1 MTFKEFV
8 KKDEKFQ
15 ENWWSWHTE
24 PNDKEIKGRE
34 QKIQNF
40 KLNQLKD
47 KEFAKKLADE
57 YDLNPILSH
66 YIAEYITNERNNN
79 TKANLELYK
88 FLANDKIGAG
98 EKFLKIDREIKYY
111 LGGLIS

>member
-1 MTFKEFV
+1 MTFKEFI
-8 KKDEKFQ
+8 KKDEKFK
-15 ENWWSWHTE
+15 EGFFSWLSE
-24 PNDKEIKGRE
+24 PSEKEIKGRE

-47 KEFAKKLADE
+47 KEFAKKLASE
-57 YDLNPILSH
+57 YDLNSILSH
-66 YIAEYITNERNNN
+66 YITEYIANERNKN

-111 LGGLIS
+111 LDGLIS